1 MEVTEYGLYYLRHG
15 HRPEGLT
22 PTEGGDQAASG
33 GHAGRRRSSVPYAE
47 RLVAR
52 ARRAKA
58 TELVERLL
66 TEERV
71 RVADDNQFAEWRKVI
86 DYAKRHGL
94 EPPGKRIEKVRPGAS
109 GWKLYLAEGSHPNSR
124 SRKPAGDASVV
135 PVPARLTSP
144 HPIVAALR
152 DMEERLLMPRPVI
165 RRLLMIT
172 ARVEFPTTRP

>member
-1 MEVTEYGLYYLRHG
+1 MRDE
-15 HRPEGLT
+15 
-22 PTEGGDQAASG
+22 
-33 GHAGRRRSSVPYAE
+33 
-47 RLVAR
+47 
-52 ARRAKA
+52 A

-71 RVADDNQFAEWRKVI
+71 RVADDNQFAKWRKVI

-94 EPPGKRIEKVRPGAS
+94 EPPGKRVEKVCPGAS
-109 GWKLYLAEGSHPNSR
+109 GLKLDLAEGPHPNSR

-135 PVPARLTSP
+135 PVPTRPTSP

-152 DMEERLLMPRPVI
+152 DMEERLVTPRPVI